1 MVKVSRFVVAMAVAG
16 FLSQPLYADV
26 IPSRRSD
33 TTDAAGK
40 VQGRLME
47 LGLTRDAAASHTQQL
62 TESEAA
68 YFAQNPDRVQ
78 FVGQEIWA
86 GQADLLWWEWVFG
99 IAALAGAIF
108 YGYYLTN
115 NGDH

>member
-1 MVKVSRFVVAMAVAG
+1 VE
-16 FLSQPLYADV
+16 
-26 IPSRRSD
+26 
-33 TTDAAGK
+33 
-40 VQGRLME
+40 GRLME
-47 LGLTRDAAASHTQQL
+47 LGMTRDAAVSQAQQL
-62 TESEAA
+62 TDGEAA

-108 YGYYLTN
+108 YGVYLTN